1 MNDLQA
7 RKQQL
12 LVRSEIYRCSLAA
25 ECAHIQAATAWIP
38 RTLQYARMASPI
50 LAVAAPLAAW
60 LFGSRSKRV
69 IATPPRKRNL
79 LGTML
84 VGYKVARQIKP
95 VWDGFRRS
103 RASH

>member
-38 RTLQYARMASPI
+38 RTLQFARMVSPI
-50 LAVAAPLAAW
+50 LAAAVPLAGW
-60 LFGSRSKRV
+60 LFRSRKKSLV
-69 IATPPRKRNL
+69 APPPKRNF
-79 LGTML
+79 LGTVL
-84 VGYKVARQIKP
+84 AGYRVARQIKP

-103 RASH
+103 RAHN

>member
-38 RTLQYARMASPI
+38 RTLHYARMVSPI

-60 LFGSRSKRV
+60 LFGSRKKRV
-69 IATPPRKRNL
+69 TTPPPKRNFL
-79 LGTML
+79 STML

-103 RASH
+103 RAHY

>member
-1 MNDLQA
+1 MNDLHA

-38 RTLQYARMASPI
+38 RTLQYTRMVSPI

-60 LFGSRSKRV
+60 FFGSRKKRV
-69 IATPPRKRNL
+69 TTPPPRRNFL
-79 LGTML
+79 TTLL

-103 RASH
+103 RAHY

>member
-12 LVRSEIYRCSLAA
+12 LVRSEIYRCSIAA

-38 RTLQYARMASPI
+38 RALQYARMVSPI
-50 LAVAAPLAAW
+50 LAVAAPLAGW
-60 LFGSRSKRV
+60 LFRSRKKRAV
-69 IATPPRKRNL
+69 ASPPKRNFL
-79 LGTML
+79 SKVLA
-84 VGYKVARQIKP
+84 GYHVARQIKP

-103 RASH
+103 RAHY

>member
-38 RTLQYARMASPI
+38 RTLQYVRMVSPI
-50 LAVAAPLAAW
+50 LAVATPLAAW
-60 LFGSRSKRV
+60 LLGSRKKRV
-69 IATPPRKRNL
+69 TTPPRKRNVL
-79 LGTML
+79 STML
-84 VGYKVARQIKP
+84 AGYKVARQIKP

-103 RASH
+103 RAHY

>member
-25 ECAHIQAATAWIP
+25 ECARVQAATAWIP

-60 LFGSRSKRV
+60 LLGSRKRRV
-69 IATPPRKRNL
+69 TTPPPKRNL
-79 LGTML
+79 LSTIL
-84 VGYKVARQIKP
+84 TGYKVARQIKP
-95 VWDGFRRS
+95 VWDGFRRP
-103 RASH
+103 RAHY